1 MRLVSDGILLD
12 MMMLVVKRVGR
23 SYGGLYD
30 SEFAHDKVFRI
41 SASLYYNNHID
52 ACSTGID
59 TSYYAA

>member
-1 MRLVSDGILLD
+1 MKEKSQLPFKNPAIFSMRLFSDGILLD

-41 SASLYYNNHID
+41 SASFIL
-52 ACSTGID
+52 
-59 TSYYAA
+59 